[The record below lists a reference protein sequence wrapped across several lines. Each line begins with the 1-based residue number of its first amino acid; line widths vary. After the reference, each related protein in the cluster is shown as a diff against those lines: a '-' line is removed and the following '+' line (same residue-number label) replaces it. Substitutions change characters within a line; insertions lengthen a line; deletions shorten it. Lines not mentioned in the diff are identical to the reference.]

1 MRRVLVVFNPISGL
15 AFLRP
20 SRARIRTAMERHGVR
35 VTWVETAK
43 TVNDD
48 LWQAVRKPF
57 DRVVVIGGDG
67 TVREVA
73 ELLVEA
79 GMKTPLAIIGMGTGN
94 MLASSLGIP
103 LFPLERAIDFAVNAP
118 ASAIDVLLVNG
129 KRVCLIGAGQGYD
142 ALFIQGAPRDLKRR
156 IGSLAYILSFARTFL
171 PYRSRRYTIVV
182 DGVRHQTI
190 GKLVLA
196 INVFSIVGVP
206 IERAVSAHDGWIDVF
221 VLNPRTIWEI
231 LWTGLALVARWPRT
245 AIPRLQAFRCKR
257 VSIRQ
262 RKGRNVQIDGEV
274 YPDKHLDIEIL
285 PGALRLVHRKPF
297 DGPYKLA

>member
-1 MRRVLVVFNPISGL
+1 MRRILVVFNPVSGL

-20 SRARIRTAMERHGVR
+20 SRARIRAAMERHGVR
-35 VTWVETAK
+35 VTWIETRE
-43 TVNDD
+43 TVGDG
-48 LWQAVRKPF
+48 LWQAIRKPF

-79 GMKTPLAIIGMGTGN
+79 GMNTPLAIIGMGTGN

-103 LFPLERAIDFAVNAP
+103 IFPLARAIDFAINAP
-118 ASAIDVLLVNG
+118 ADNIDVLRANG

-142 ALFIQGAPRDLKRR
+142 TLFIKGAPRALKRR
-156 IGSLAYILSFARTFL
+156 IGSLAYIWSFARTFL

-196 INVFSIVGVP
+196 INVFSVVGIP

-221 VLNPRTIWEI
+221 VLNPRTIWEMA
-231 LWTGLALVARWPRT
+231 WTGLALVARRPRT
-245 AIPRLQAFRCKR
+245 HIPRLQAFRGKR
-257 VSIRQ
+257 ISIKQ

-285 PGALRLVHRKPF
+285 PGALRLVHRKSF